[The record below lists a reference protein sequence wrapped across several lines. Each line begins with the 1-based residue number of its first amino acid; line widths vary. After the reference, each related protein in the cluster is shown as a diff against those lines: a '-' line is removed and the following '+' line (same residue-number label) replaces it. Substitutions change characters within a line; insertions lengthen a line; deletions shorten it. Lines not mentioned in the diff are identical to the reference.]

1 MAHKQPLNQHYKKTL
16 QNTLKSVSIAGLLG
30 TSALFGLSG
39 AINALDNDKADKE
52 TWTVNTPPLS
62 VEGTTV
68 DIDVTS
74 GTWMSLDVSP
84 DGKWIVFDLLGDI
97 YRMPITGG
105 KAENIS
111 SGVAWDMQPRF
122 SPDGSKIAFTSDRA
136 GGDNIWVMNVD
147 GSDAKQIT
155 KESFRLLNNPTWSPD
170 GNYIAARKHFT
181 TARSLGTGEIWLYH
195 IDGGNGV
202 QVVKRPNEQYQKE
215 LGEPMFTPDG
225 NAIYYTQNATPGNT
239 FIYAQDSNKQIF
251 HIRKVDLK
259 TGEIDNVVGGPGGAV
274 RPTPSPDGRYIAY
287 IKRVRAQSKLFL
299 MDLKSGEERMIHQGV
314 DQDMQETWGV
324 QGMYPNMDWTPD
336 SKSIVFWAK
345 GKLNRIDITSNTV
358 ADIPFAVKD
367 SRTIY
372 APPKFD
378 VDVAPDTFKT
388 KMIRFAS
395 PSPDGKSVVF
405 EALGKLY
412 VKGED
417 GKARRLTSRDKDDV
431 FELFPVW
438 SKDGRSIYYTTWDDE
453 ALGTVRRV
461 NVRGGKSTILSRE
474 KGHYVD
480 LSISADGDTLLYR
493 KRTGG
498 RLLNPD
504 WGQKPGIYTMPAKGG
519 TSTFVTES
527 GNQPHFGADGR
538 IYAITR
544 APNKTTLFSV
554 NANGNDK
561 RDIATSA
568 QATDM
573 LVSPK
578 GDWVTWREN
587 YQVFVSPLPTTGK
600 AIKLNPKGGNLPVKR
615 LSQDGGIYLG
625 WSEDGKSVHWSL
637 GPTMKSVA
645 VADAYKDDFKKPE
658 TGVDIS
664 ITANADKPNGLTAIT
679 GARIATMNDSDQ
691 VIENGVILIRDNRI
705 EAIGSADN
713 VNIPSDAK
721 TVDAAGK
728 TIIPGIIDIHA
739 HGPYGTGNIIPKQNW
754 STLAHL
760 ALGVTTVHDPSSRAN
775 LVFAASEYAR
785 AGVTLGPRIYSTAE
799 IVYGAKT
806 TIWAPIDSIDDA
818 LSHIRRLKAQGAIS
832 VKNYNQPRRDQR
844 QQVVDAARR
853 EGMMVVAEGGSLYHM
868 DMNMVVD
875 GNTSI
880 EHTLPNQHIYE
891 DVIEFWPQTDVGFT
905 PTLVVAY
912 GGVRGEDYWYD
923 NTEVWKHPILS
934 KFVPPRVLQPRSVRR
949 QRAPE
954 ADYGDDENA
963 ALAKQ
968 LMDEGVS
975 VHIGAHGQREGLGS
989 HWEMWSFARGGM
1001 SPMEALKTAT
1011 INPAKQ
1017 FGMSKDIGSLEV
1029 GKLADL
1035 VIIDGNPLNDIRESD
1050 KVEKV
1055 MINGRLFDA
1064 NTLNEEVTGE
1074 RKTRPFYWHGK
1085 PESEIR

>member
-1 MAHKQPLNQHYKKTL
+1 MTL
-16 QNTLKSVSIAGLLG
+16 STHIRRALLSSIAAVGL
-30 TSALFGLSG
+30 TTAMTASTFQAS
-39 AINALDNDKADKE
+39 DDKKVWE
-52 TWTVNTPPLS
+52 VNNPSLS
-62 VEGTTV
+62 VEGQDVT
-68 DIDVTS
+68 IDVTE

-84 DGKWIVFDLLGDI
+84 DGQTVIFDLLGDI
-97 YRMPITGG
+97 YTMPISGG
-105 KAENIS
+105 TATNLTK
-111 SGVAWDMQPRF
+111 GVAWDMQPRF

-136 GGDNIWVMNVD
+136 GGDNIWVMNAD
-147 GSDAKQIT
+147 GSDLKQIT

-181 TARSLGTGEIWLYH
+181 TARSLGTGEIWMYH
-195 IDGGNGV
+195 IDGGKGV
-202 QVVKRPNEQYQKE
+202 QVVKRPNAQYQKE
-215 LGEPMFTPDG
+215 LGEPLFAPSGDF
-225 NAIYYTQNATPGNT
+225 IYYTQNSTPGNT
-239 FIYAQDSNKQIF
+239 FIYAQDSNREIF
-251 HIRKVDLK
+251 QIRKVELA
-259 TGEIDNVVGGPGGAV
+259 TGDVSTVVGGPGGAV

-287 IKRVRAQSKLFL
+287 VKRVRAQSKLFL
-299 MDLKSGEERMIHQGV
+299 MDLKSGEERMIHQGM

-336 SKSIVFWAK
+336 SKSVVFWAK
-345 GKLNRIDITSNTV
+345 GKLNRIDIASNTV

-367 SRTIY
+367 TRTIF
-372 APPKFD
+372 AAPKFD
-378 VDVAPDTFKT
+378 VDVAPDEFKT
-388 KMIRFAS
+388 KMVRFAT
-395 PSPDGKSVVF
+395 PSPDGKATVF
-405 EALGKLY
+405 EILGKLY
-412 VKGED
+412 IREG
-417 GKARRLTSRDKDDV
+417 GKAPRPLTDDKEGADKA
-431 FELFPVW
+431 FELHPVW
-438 SKDGRSIYYTTWDDE
+438 SKDGKSVFYTTWDDDG
-453 ALGTVRRV
+453 LGSIRRASVSSGDVRV
-461 NVRGGKSTILSRE
+461 LSQE

-480 LSISADGDTLLYR
+480 LSLSADGETLMYR

-504 WGQKPGIYTMPAKGG
+504 WGQKPGIYTMPARGGKGRMI
-519 TSTFVTES
+519 SER
-527 GNQPHFGADGR
+527 GNQPHFAGIDGR
-538 IYAITR
+538 IFATER
-544 APNKTTLFSV
+544 RGGKTTLISM
-554 NANGNDK
+554 NENGNDV
-561 RDIATSA
+561 RDVATSE
-568 QATDM
+568 QATDII
-573 LVSPK
+573 VSPNGK
-578 GDWVTWREN
+578 WVTWREN
-587 YQVFVSPLPTTGK
+587 YQVFVAPFPRTGQ
-600 AIKLNPKGGNLPVKR
+600 AITLSPKGGALPVKK
-615 LSQDGGIYLG
+615 LSKDGGIYLG
-625 WSEDGKSVHWSL
+625 WNMDGDSVHWSL
-637 GPTMKSVA
+637 GPVMQSVK
-645 VADAYKDDFKKPE
+645 VADAYGDDFTPPASGLDL
-658 TGVDIS
+658 GV
-664 ITANADKPNGLTAIT
+664 TVKADKPSGVVAIT
-679 GARIATMNDSDQ
+679 GARIATMNGDDQ
-691 VIENGVILIRDNRI
+691 VIDNGVIIVRDNRI
-705 EAIGSADN
+705 EAIGAAGDID
-713 VNIPSDAK
+713 IPAGAEQ
-721 TVDAAGK
+721 VDASGK

-739 HGPYGTGNIIPKQNW
+739 HGPYGSGDIIPQQNW

-760 ALGVTTVHDPSSRAN
+760 SLGVTTVHDPSSRAN

-853 EGMMVVAEGGSLYHM
+853 EGLMVVAEGGSLYHM

-891 DVIEFWPQTDVGFT
+891 DVIEFWPQTEVGFT

-934 KFVPPRVLQPRSVRR
+934 KFVPPRTLQPRSVRR

-968 LMDEGVS
+968 LMDNGVS

-1035 VIIDGNPLNDIRESD
+1035 VIIDGNPLENIRESD

-1064 NTLNEEVTGE
+1064 NTLNEEVTGD
-1074 RKTRPFYWHGK
+1074 RVTKPFYWHGK